1 MTSTQTPQQTTT
13 FSANPPEPAIS
24 AEKLRRHIPVLDG
37 IRGLAIILVLF
48 HHCTDMT
55 NAGPVDDAATLF
67 LHWGGF
73 GVDLFFVLSGFLI
86 TGILADTRGHKGYF
100 KSFYARRILRIF
112 PLYYGIVF
120 FSFIVLPNIGPMLAS
135 MPGVSQ
141 ATAATID
148 SKLNRFGTV
157 GGDQWYYWAYLSN
170 FVAAKVNGWRHGI
183 LDVSWSLSIEEQFYL
198 FWPLLVFLLGRAR
211 MKAVCVILLI
221 ASPIFRAWLLIRGT
235 DPFFGGPTS
244 VFDVYVL
251 TPGRLEGLALGALI
265 ALHLR
270 GRAQA
275 PEDNLAPARR
285 LERLVPIAKIVAP
298 VCLGIS
304 LLGEGSRYLT
314 DHPVHTH
321 TRFTIFAGYTLVA
334 IGFAAV
340 LVLALAARPGS
351 RWFRFWTWRPM
362 RSFGKYSYAIYLMH
376 MPVRAVLR
384 DLIFGPNFNG
394 SRFGDAIFHFPRI
407 GQSELPGQILFYIP
421 AFAACWLAGWLSW
434 NLYEKHFL
442 KLKRFFPYVR
452 RQNADSE
459 R

>member
-1 MTSTQTPQQTTT
+1 MTRSDEATKRRSDKATPVE
-13 FSANPPEPAIS
+13 PPLT

-55 NAGPVDDAATLF
+55 NANAVDDAATLF

-100 KSFYARRILRIF
+100 KSFYARRVLRIF

-120 FSFIVLPNIGPMLAS
+120 FSFIILPNIGPMLAAL
-135 MPGVSQ
+135 PGVSE
-141 ATAATID
+141 ATAGTID

-157 GGDQWYYWAYLSN
+157 GNDQWYYWAYLSN

-198 FWPLLVFLLGRAR
+198 IWPMLIFLLGRAR
-211 MKAVCVILLI
+211 MKVVCVLLLV
-221 ASPIFRAWLLIRGT
+221 ASPIFRTWLLVRGT

-270 GRAQA
+270 GREHAH
-275 PEDNLAPARR
+275 EDNLAPARR
-285 LERLVPIAKIVAP
+285 LERLVPFAKIIAP
-298 VCLGIS
+298 VCLGLS
-304 LLGEGSRYLT
+304 LLGEGTRYLS
-314 DHPVHTH
+314 DHPVHSH
-321 TRFTIFAGYTLVA
+321 TRFTVYAGYTLVA
-334 IGFAAV
+334 VGFAAV

-351 RWFRFWTWRPM
+351 LWYRLWTWRPL

-376 MPVRAVLR
+376 MPTRAVIR

-394 SRFGDAIFHFPRI
+394 SRFGDAMFQFPRI
-407 GQSELPGQILFYIP
+407 GGSELPGQILFYIP

-452 RQNADSE
+452 RENAGND